1 MRRTFRNVAVAE
13 SKEEENM
20 KWSFKQ
26 LFHRQQEDQENQKNG
41 VILVTFAEPKHV
53 VSEQFRTVRTNIEF
67 AGAALDKC
75 QVVMF
80 TSSAMSEGKST
91 VSANVAVTWAQAG
104 KKVLLID
111 CDLRRPTVHAT
122 FRTLNLEGVTTVL
135 TGKSSAHDII
145 EQTFVGNLDI
155 LTSGPIPPNPSELLN
170 SQRMANLVDWAREN
184 YDIVVLDAPPVLAVS
199 DVQVL
204 VPKTDGVVV
213 VAKMGKTL
221 KGDLRRTIEVLK
233 LAKAKLLGC
242 VERVNVKRGDRGYGY
257 GYGYG
262 YGNEGSK

>member
-1 MRRTFRNVAVAE
+1 MRF
-13 SKEEENM
+13 
-20 KWSFKQ
+20 SFKN
-26 LFHRQQEDQENQKNG
+26 FFGGHKENQETQKNG
-41 VILVTFAEPKHV
+41 VMLVTFAEPKHV

-111 CDLRRPTVHAT
+111 ADLRRPTVQAT
-122 FRTLNLEGVTTVL
+122 FRKLNLDGVTTVL
-135 TGKSSAHDII
+135 TGKTTA
-145 EQTFVGNLDI
+145 EQVVEDTYVNNLSVI
-155 LTSGPIPPNPSELLN
+155 TSGPVPPNPSELLN
-170 SQRMANLVDWAREN
+170 SKRMGQLIDWSREN
-184 YDIVVLDAPPVLAVS
+184 FDIIVLDAPPVLAVS

-213 VAKMGKTL
+213 VANMGKTL
-221 KGDLRRTIEVLK
+221 KGDLRRTVEVLK
-233 LAKAKLLGC
+233 LANAKILGS
-242 VERVNVKRGDRGYGY
+242 VERLKSKHSDMGY

-262 YGNEGSK
+262 YGNDQ

>member
-1 MRRTFRNVAVAE
+1 MRF
-13 SKEEENM
+13 
-20 KWSFKQ
+20 SFKN
-26 LFHRQQEDQENQKNG
+26 FFGGHKENQETQKNG
-41 VILVTFAEPKHV
+41 VMLVTFAEPKHV

-80 TSSAMSEGKST
+80 TSSAMSEGRST

-111 CDLRRPTVHAT
+111 ADLRRPTVQAT
-122 FRTLNLEGVTTVL
+122 FRKLNLDGVTTVL
-135 TGKSSAHDII
+135 TGKTTA
-145 EQTFVGNLDI
+145 EQVVEDTYVNNLSVI
-155 LTSGPIPPNPSELLN
+155 TSGPVPPNPSELLN
-170 SQRMANLVDWAREN
+170 SKRMGQLIDWSREN
-184 YDIVVLDAPPVLAVS
+184 FDIIVLDAPPVLAVS

-213 VAKMGKTL
+213 VANMGKTL
-221 KGDLRRTIEVLK
+221 KGDLRRTVEVLK
-233 LAKAKLLGC
+233 LANAKILGS
-242 VERVNVKRGDRGYGY
+242 VERVKSKHSDMGY

-262 YGNEGSK
+262 YGNDQ

>member
-1 MRRTFRNVAVAE
+1 MRF
-13 SKEEENM
+13 
-20 KWSFKQ
+20 SFKN
-26 LFHRQQEDQENQKNG
+26 FFGGHKENQETQKNG
-41 VILVTFAEPKHV
+41 VMLVTFAEPKHV

-111 CDLRRPTVHAT
+111 ADLRRPTVQAT
-122 FRTLNLEGVTTVL
+122 FRKLNLDGVTTVL
-135 TGKSSAHDII
+135 TGKTTA
-145 EQTFVGNLDI
+145 EQVVEDTYVNNLSVI
-155 LTSGPIPPNPSELLN
+155 TSGPVPPNPSELLN
-170 SQRMANLVDWAREN
+170 SKRMGQLIDWSREN
-184 YDIVVLDAPPVLAVS
+184 FDIIVLDTPPVLAVS

-213 VAKMGKTL
+213 VANMGKTL
-221 KGDLRRTIEVLK
+221 KGDLRRTVEVLK
-233 LAKAKLLGC
+233 LANAKILGS
-242 VERVNVKRGDRGYGY
+242 VELVKSKHSDMGY

-262 YGNEGSK
+262 YGNDQ

>member
-1 MRRTFRNVAVAE
+1 MRWSIAKLLHRN
-13 SKEEENM
+13 N
-20 KWSFKQ
+20 
-26 LFHRQQEDQENQKNG
+26 EDQETQKNG

-67 AGAALDKC
+67 AGAALEQC

-111 CDLRRPTVHAT
+111 ADLRRPTIHAT

-135 TGKSSAHDII
+135 TGKDAVGDII
-145 EQTFVGNLDI
+145 EHTFVNNLDI

-170 SQRMANLVDWAREN
+170 SKRMANILDWAREN
-184 YDIVVLDAPPVLAVS
+184 YDIIVLDAPPVLAVS

-204 VPKTDGVVV
+204 VPKTDGVIV

-221 KGDLRRTIEVLK
+221 KGDLRRTVEVLK
-233 LAKAKLLGC
+233 LAKAQILGC
-242 VERVNVKRGDRGYGY
+242 VERVKAKRGDRGYGY

-262 YGNEGSK
+262 YGNDSGK

>member
-1 MRRTFRNVAVAE
+1 MRF
-13 SKEEENM
+13 
-20 KWSFKQ
+20 SFKN
-26 LFHRQQEDQENQKNG
+26 FFGGHKENQETQKNG
-41 VILVTFAEPKHV
+41 VMLVTFAEPKHV

-111 CDLRRPTVHAT
+111 ADLRRPTVQAT
-122 FRTLNLEGVTTVL
+122 FRKLNLAGVTTVL
-135 TGKSSAHDII
+135 TGKTTA
-145 EQTFVGNLDI
+145 EQVVEDTYVNNLSVI
-155 LTSGPIPPNPSELLN
+155 TSGPVPPNPSELLN
-170 SQRMANLVDWAREN
+170 SKRMGQLIDWSREN
-184 YDIVVLDAPPVLAVS
+184 FDIIVLDAPPVLAVS

-213 VAKMGKTL
+213 VANMGKTL
-221 KGDLRRTIEVLK
+221 KGDLRRTVEVLK
-233 LAKAKLLGC
+233 LANAKILGS
-242 VERVNVKRGDRGYGY
+242 VERVKSKHSDMGC

-262 YGNEGSK
+262 YGNDQ

>member
-1 MRRTFRNVAVAE
+1 MKFSIKRFLPRN
-13 SKEEENM
+13 KEN
-20 KWSFKQ
+20 
-26 LFHRQQEDQENQKNG
+26 QETQKNG
-41 VILVTFAEPKHV
+41 VMLVTFAEPKHI

-67 AGAALDKC
+67 AGAALEKC
-75 QVVMF
+75 QVIMF

-111 CDLRRPTVHAT
+111 ADLRRPTVQAT
-122 FRTLNLEGVTTVL
+122 FRKLNLDGVTTVL
-135 TGKSSAHDII
+135 TGKTKADQVV
-145 EQTFVGNLDI
+145 EDTYVTNLSVI
-155 LTSGPIPPNPSELLN
+155 TSGPVPPNPSELLN
-170 SQRMANLVDWAREN
+170 SKRMVRLIDWARERF
-184 YDIVVLDAPPVLAVS
+184 DIVVLDAPPVLAVS

-213 VAKMGKTL
+213 VANMGKTL

-233 LAKAKLLGC
+233 LANAKILGS
-242 VERVNVKRGDRGYGY
+242 VERVKSKHGDKGY

-262 YGNEGSK
+262 YGNEQ

>member
-1 MRRTFRNVAVAE
+1 MKFPV
-13 SKEEENM
+13 KE
-20 KWSFKQ
+20 
-26 LFHRQQEDQENQKNG
+26 LFSRHQEDQETQKNG
-41 VILVTFAEPKHV
+41 VMLVTFAEPKHV

-111 CDLRRPTVHAT
+111 ADLRRPTVHAT
-122 FRTLNLEGVTTVL
+122 FRKLNLDGVTTVL
-135 TGKSSAHDII
+135 TGKAKPEEVI
-145 EQTFVGNLDI
+145 EQTFVTNLSVI
-155 LTSGPIPPNPSELLN
+155 SSGAVPPNPSELLN
-170 SQRMANLVDWAREN
+170 SKRMADLLDWARQN
-184 YDIVVLDAPPVLAVS
+184 FDIIVLDAPPVLAVS

-213 VAKMGKTL
+213 VANIGKTL
-221 KGDLRRTIEVLK
+221 KGDLRRTVEVLK
-233 LAKAKLLGC
+233 LAKAKILGS
-242 VERVNVKRGDRGYGY
+242 VERVKAKHGDRGYGY

-262 YGNEGSK
+262 YPSQK

>member
-1 MRRTFRNVAVAE
+1 MRF
-13 SKEEENM
+13 
-20 KWSFKQ
+20 SFKN
-26 LFHRQQEDQENQKNG
+26 FFGGHKENQETQKNG
-41 VILVTFAEPKHV
+41 VMLVTFAEPKHV

-111 CDLRRPTVHAT
+111 ADLRRPTVQAT
-122 FRTLNLEGVTTVL
+122 FRKLNLDGVTTVL
-135 TGKSSAHDII
+135 TGKTTA
-145 EQTFVGNLDI
+145 EQVVEDTYVNNLSVI
-155 LTSGPIPPNPSELLN
+155 TSGPVPPNPSELLN
-170 SQRMANLVDWAREN
+170 SKRMGQLIDWSREN
-184 YDIVVLDAPPVLAVS
+184 FDIIVLDTPPVLAVS

-213 VAKMGKTL
+213 VANMGKTL
-221 KGDLRRTIEVLK
+221 KGDLRRTVEVLK
-233 LAKAKLLGC
+233 LANAKILGS
-242 VERVNVKRGDRGYGY
+242 VERVKSKHSDMGYGY

-262 YGNEGSK
+262 YGNDQ